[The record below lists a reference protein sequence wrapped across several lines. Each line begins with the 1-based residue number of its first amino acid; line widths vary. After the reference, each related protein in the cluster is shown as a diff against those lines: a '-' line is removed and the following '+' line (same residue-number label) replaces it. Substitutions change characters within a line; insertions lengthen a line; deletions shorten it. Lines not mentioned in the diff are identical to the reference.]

1 MKFAEVQVGVP
12 YPEKKF
18 KVTEA
23 AVKAYLA
30 AVEDYEPLYGEERL
44 VPPAYAA
51 VYTRWEA
58 LTGEQLE
65 NGTVHMKQVFRYHYP
80 IHWDETLT
88 LRGQVKEKMEK
99 RGMKFVVQKVE
110 AFNEA
115 GELAAESEITIK
127 AKSPLFCRRNRKYPE
142 EYERSIA
149 NRHSVLQRSFVMC
162 TVVLM

>member
-1 MKFAEVQVGVP
+1 MLFSEVQVGVP

-18 KVTEA
+18 KVTED

-30 AVEDYEPLYGEERL
+30 AVQDDTPLYVEERL

-65 NGTVHMKQVFRYHYP
+65 DGTVHAKQGFRYLKP
-80 IHWDETLT
+80 VHWGETLT
-88 LRGQVKEKMEK
+88 LRGQVIDKAEK
-99 RGMKFVVQKVE
+99 RGLKFVIQKVE

-115 GELAAESEITIK
+115 GELAVESEITIILP
-127 AKSPLFCRRNRKYPE
+127 A
-142 EYERSIA
+142 
-149 NRHSVLQRSFVMC
+149 
-162 TVVLM
+162 